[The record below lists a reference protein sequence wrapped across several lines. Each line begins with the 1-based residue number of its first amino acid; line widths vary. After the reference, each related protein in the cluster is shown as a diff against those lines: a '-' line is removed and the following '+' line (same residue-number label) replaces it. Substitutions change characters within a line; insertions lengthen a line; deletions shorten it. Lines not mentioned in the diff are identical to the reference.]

1 MDEEEEEVEEE
12 EEAGVEVS
20 MVDLY
25 LAAMPH
31 LPNLATAP
39 QFPYKFLRIFC
50 MGAHTG
56 STNVSYPRMPTLQPS
71 PVFEPP
77 SAAETPSLI
86 HLPAARVLPRKGS
99 LTSIRSEQASLREE
113 REENLKVEEAEVK
126 VVQH

>member
-1 MDEEEEEVEEE
+1 MDEEEEEEEEVEEE
-12 EEAGVEVS
+12 EAVVEVS

-25 LAAMPH
+25 LATMPH
-31 LPNLATAP
+31 LPNLANAP

-86 HLPAARVLPRKGS
+86 HLPAARVLPQKD
-99 LTSIRSEQASLREE
+99 EQASLREE
-113 REENLKVEEAEVK
+113 REEDLEVEEAEVK